1 MLLESVRVAEMH
13 CAVFIFSVS
22 AEKFGQPIG
31 TASIEPSV
39 LAIMKKLTALWGI
52 HVLHTY
58 GDQGFKEGYFTPEQI
73 KSIEKVYLDLCKSLR
88 KQVIGLTDG
97 FGFPDFVLKAPIAKY
112 DGDIYQ
118 SKFFIV
124 SFTKAYGSHHSF
136 LLSLY

>member
-1 MLLESVRVAEMH
+1 LYSIQQALKNGSTDNDMLLESVRVSELH
-13 CAVFIFSVS
+13 CAAFIFSVC

-31 TASIEPSV
+31 EPDIEPSV

-73 KSIEKVYLDLCKSLR
+73 NSIEKTYLELCKSLR
-88 KQVIGLTDG
+88 TQVIGLTDG

-118 SKFFIV
+118 SK
-124 SFTKAYGSHHSF
+124 
-136 LLSLY
+136 LSL